1 MAGVRDTRGMTA
13 RRRFRCWAAGVTAV
27 LVAAVSGCAL
37 LPPQPVP
44 LVPFGDF
51 TLTTTG
57 GIAGIYRQLRIS
69 ADGSGLL
76 LTEDPAAGRISRPT
90 LERLRALL
98 ESERLRQDVA
108 RLRADTGPQQCS
120 DAFQTT
126 LRMGELSTTRTD
138 TCGRVPTPALD
149 ELGEVV
155 RPFWDG
161 EFEEPPPDGPP
172 APRIVIEEVR
182 SGKPTSKR
190 VELAS
195 GRATLFTGDRK
206 ERTEQLDAQQIEVL
220 QVLATAPPC
229 HSERSLD
236 DGYLV
241 RIGDQ
246 QSESVIGGRVGP
258 DCTELSTIAAI
269 GLDAV
274 DG

>member
-1 MAGVRDTRGMTA
+1 MTTTRRTF
-13 RRRFRCWAAGVTAV
+13 RRWAAGVLAGLVTAV
-27 LVAAVSGCAL
+27 SSCAL

-90 LERLRALL
+90 LERLRTLL

-108 RLRADTGPQQCS
+108 RLGGDTGPQQCS

-126 LRMGELSTTRTD
+126 LRMGELSATRTD

-161 EFEEPPPDGPP
+161 DFEEPLPDGPP
-172 APRIVIEEVR
+172 PPRIVIQEVR
-182 SGKPTSKR
+182 SGRPSTKR
-190 VELAS
+190 VELES
-195 GRATLFTGDRK
+195 GRASLFASDRTV
-206 ERTEQLDAQQIEVL
+206 RTEQLDPQQVEAL

-229 HSERSLD
+229 LSERNLD

-274 DG
+274 DS